1 MYKVLICYCYDK
13 TPHISYL
20 REKRTS
26 LAYNF
31 QFTVITED
39 SQDSNSSRSLKQNP
53 QRMAACWLTNRVL
66 LSYLS
71 STVED
76 HLSRDGTNHSGID
89 LPASIQ
95 LPRDMLTGQLMKEIP
110 QLRNDN
116 RLYQADSE
124 RYPGQKK
131 TVYFGSQFE
140 DAPFQ
145 SERHGMRQLVTGH
158 PQAGC

>member
-1 MYKVLICYCYDK
+1 M
-13 TPHISYL
+13 
-20 REKRTS
+20 
-26 LAYNF
+26 AYNF

-53 QRMAACWLTNRVL
+53 QRTAACWLTNRVL

-89 LPASIQ
+89 PPVSIQ

-110 QLRNDN
+110 QLRLFLSNDN
-116 RLYQADSE
+116 RLYQADNE
-124 RYPGQKK
+124 RYLGQEKP
-131 TVYFGSQFE
+131 VYFGSQFE

-145 SERHGMRQLVTGH
+145 SGRHGMRQLVTGH